1 MALTSFL
8 FLILLLCTAI
18 MYYVL
23 PCKVRF
29 IAILLANGFFLYKC
43 NSLTENVI
51 WLVEAALVYGAAYR
65 VSVAES
71 LRARKI
77 ITFVTVIVL
86 AATLVLLKESTFFG
100 IKDFGVAPIGISY
113 YTLSWITYILGV
125 YWKTGEVQKNPL
137 KFLAFAGFFPI
148 LASGPIVKYEDFGR
162 EVSGGV
168 KLSFENIANGAAR
181 IAWGF
186 MKKLVIADR
195 IAAFVNTVYDNPF
208 RYPGLFIWIANIFF
222 IIQLYTDFSGCI
234 DIALGAGEMFGFKLP
249 ENFNLP
255 FLSQTLEE
263 FWRRWHITL
272 GGWLRDYV
280 LYPILKS
287 APWQKIT
294 SFTKKK
300 FGKKY
305 GKKIPTWMGLMISWF
320 LVGFWHGGGL
330 NYIFG
335 VGILFGIII
344 ILGEALSPVF
354 DKVNKA
360 LRINTE
366 AFSWKIFRVLR
377 TWLFFGTGLSFFR
390 AGSLLV
396 GFRNLGLSVSVF
408 NPWIFFTGELWE
420 MGVDRTEFSIFAF
433 YLAVVIIAGILRAV
447 TGRSIRELL
456 KGQNLIFRWILY
468 ACLVYSVLIYGCYG
482 SGFSS
487 AAFIYQGF

>member
-8 FLILLLCTAI
+8 FLILLLVTAI
-18 MYYVL
+18 MYYAL
-23 PCKVRF
+23 PCKIRW
-29 IAILLANGFFLYKC
+29 IAILLADAFFLYKC
-43 NSLTENVI
+43 NSLLENAI
-51 WLVEAALVYGAAYR
+51 WLAEAALTYGAACVLISKASDTVKKTVTYC
-65 VSVAES
+65 
-71 LRARKI
+71 
-77 ITFVTVIVL
+77 TVIIL
-86 AATLVLLKESTFFG
+86 AVALILLKESTFFG

-113 YTLSWITYILGV
+113 YTLSWITYICGA
-125 YWKTGEVQKNPL
+125 YWKTGEVQSNPL

-148 LASGPIVKYEDFGR
+148 LASGPIVRYEDFGKD
-162 EVSGGV
+162 VSCGV
-168 KLSFENIANGAAR
+168 RLSFDNITNGAAR

-195 IAAFVNTVYDNPF
+195 IAAFVNTVYGNPY
-208 RYPGLFIWIANIFF
+208 RYPGLFIWVANFFF

-234 DIALGAGEMFGFKLP
+234 DIAIGAGEMFGYKLP
-249 ENFNLP
+249 ENFNMP
-255 FLSQTLEE
+255 FLAQTLEE

-272 GGWLRDYV
+272 GGWLRDFV

-294 SFTKKK
+294 AFTKKR

-305 GKKIPTWMGLMISWF
+305 GKKIPTWLGLMISWF

-335 VGILFGIII
+335 VGLLFGIII
-344 ILGEALSPVF
+344 ILGDALSPVF
-354 DKVNKA
+354 AKINKA

-390 AGSLLV
+390 AGSLMV
-396 GFRNLGLSVSVF
+396 GFRNLKLSVSVF

-420 MGVDRTEFSIFAF
+420 MGVDRTEFSIFVF
-433 YLAVVIIAGILRAV
+433 YMAIVIIAG
-447 TGRSIRELL
+447 
-456 KGQNLIFRWILY
+456 
-468 ACLVYSVLIYGCYG
+468 
-482 SGFSS
+482 
-487 AAFIYQGF
+487 

>member
-1 MALTSFL
+1 
-8 FLILLLCTAI
+8 
-18 MYYVL
+18 MYYAL
-23 PCKVRF
+23 PCKIRW
-29 IAILLANGFFLYKC
+29 IAILAANAFFLYKC
-43 NSLTENVI
+43 NSLIENGI
-51 WLVEAALVYGAAYR
+51 WLAEALVVYGVAYKAAGDSSEK
-65 VSVAES
+65 V
-71 LRARKI
+71 RK
-77 ITFVTVIVL
+77 TLTYCTVVVL
-86 AATLVLLKESTFFG
+86 VVVLILLKESTFFG
-100 IKDFGVAPIGISY
+100 IRDFGIAPIGISY
-113 YTLSWITYILGV
+113 YTLSWITYICGA
-125 YWKTGEVQKNPL
+125 YWKTGEIQKNPL

-148 LASGPIVKYEDFGR
+148 LASGPIVKYEDFGK
-162 EVSGGV
+162 EVGEGV
-168 KLSFENIANGAAR
+168 KLSFDNISNGAAR

-186 MKKLVIADR
+186 MKKLVVADR
-195 IAAFVNTVYDNPF
+195 IATFVNTVYNNPY
-208 RYPGLFIWIANIFF
+208 RYPGLFIWIANGLF
-222 IIQLYTDFSGCI
+222 IIQLYADFSGCI
-234 DIALGAGEMFGFKLP
+234 DIALGAGEMFGFRLP

-287 APWQKIT
+287 TPWQKIT
-294 SFTKKK
+294 GFTKKK

-305 GKKIPTWMGLMISWF
+305 GKKIPTWLGLMISWF

-344 ILGEALSPVF
+344 ILGDALSPLL
-354 DKVNKA
+354 DKLNKT

-390 AGSLLV
+390 AGSLMA
-396 GFRNLGLSVSVF
+396 GFRNLKLSVSVF
-408 NPWIFFTGELWE
+408 NPWIFFTGELWNL
-420 MGVDRTEFSIFAF
+420 GVDRTEFSIFVF
-433 YLAVVIIAGILRAV
+433 FMTVIIIAGILRAV
-447 TGRSIRELL
+447 TGKSIRELL
-456 KGQNLIFRWILY
+456 KEQNILFRWILY
-468 ACLVYSVLIYGCYG
+468 ALLIYSVLVYGCYG

>member
-8 FLILLLCTAI
+8 FLILLLCTAV

-23 PCKVRF
+23 PCKIRF
-29 IAILLANGFFLYKC
+29 LAILLANGFFLFKC
-43 NSLTENVI
+43 NSILENAI
-51 WLVEAALVYGAAYR
+51 WLAEAALVYAAAYR
-65 VSVAES
+65 TSVSES
-71 LRARKI
+71 EKESRIL
-77 ITFVTVIVL
+77 TFGTVIVL
-86 AATLVLLKESTFFG
+86 AAALILMKESAFFG

-113 YTLSWITYILGV
+113 YTLSWITYVLGT

-148 LASGPIVKYEDFGR
+148 LASGPIVKYEDFGK
-162 EVSGGV
+162 EICDGV
-168 KLSFENIANGAAR
+168 KFSYDNIKNGAAR

-195 IAAFVNTVYDNPF
+195 IALFVNTVYDNPY
-208 RYPGLFIWIANIFF
+208 RYPGLFIWVANAFF

-287 APWQKIT
+287 SPWQKIT
-294 SFTKKK
+294 AFTKKK

-305 GKKIPTWMGLMISWF
+305 GKKIPTWLGLMISWF
-320 LVGFWHGGGL
+320 LVGFWHGGGY

-366 AFSWKIFRVLR
+366 AFSWKVFRVLR

-396 GFRNLGLSVSVF
+396 GFRNLKLSVTVF

-420 MGVDRTEFSIFAF
+420 MGVDRTEFSIFVF
-433 YLAVVIIAGILRAV
+433 YMAVVIIAGILRAV
-447 TGRSIRELL
+447 TGKSIRELL
-456 KGQNLIFRWILY
+456 KEQNIVFRWIIY
-468 ACLVYSVLIYGCYG
+468 AGLIYSVLIYGCYG

>member
-1 MALTSFL
+1 MALTSLL
-8 FLILLLCTAI
+8 FLILLLGTAI
-18 MYYVL
+18 MYYCL
-23 PCKVRF
+23 PCKIRW
-29 IAILLANGFFLYKC
+29 IAILIADAFFLYKC
-43 NSLTENVI
+43 NSLLENAI
-51 WLVEAALVYGAAYR
+51 WLAEAAIVYGVAYA
-65 VSVAES
+65 VATSAGETV
-71 LRARKI
+71 RKAL
-77 ITFVTVIVL
+77 TYVTVIIL
-86 AATLVLLKESTFFG
+86 ATTLILLKESTFFG
-100 IKDFGVAPIGISY
+100 IKDIGVAPIGISY
-113 YTLSWITYILGV
+113 YTLSWITYICGA

-168 KLSFENIANGAAR
+168 KLSLDNITNGAAR

-195 IAAFVNTVYDNPF
+195 IATFINTVYDNPYM
-208 RYPGLFIWIANIFF
+208 YPGLFIWVANAFF
-222 IIQLYTDFSGCI
+222 IIQLYADFSGCI

-287 APWQKIT
+287 GLWQRLT
-294 SFTKKK
+294 AGTKKR

-305 GKKIPTWMGLMISWF
+305 GKKIPTWIGLMISWF
-320 LVGFWHGGGL
+320 LVGFWHGGSF

-344 ILGEALSPVF
+344 ILGDALSPIF
-354 DKVNKA
+354 DKINKA

-390 AGSLLV
+390 AGGLRV
-396 GFRNLGLSVSVF
+396 GFRNLGLSVSVW
-408 NPWIFFTGELWE
+408 NPWIFFDGSLWE
-420 MGVDRTEFSIFAF
+420 MGLDRTEFSIILFF
-433 YLAVVIIAGILRAV
+433 GTVVIIAGILRAV
-447 TGRSIRELL
+447 TGKSVRELL
-456 KGQNLIFRWILY
+456 KSQNMLFRWLLY
-468 ACLVYSVLIYGCYG
+468 AGLVYSVIIYGCYG

>member
-1 MALTSFL
+1 
-8 FLILLLCTAI
+8 
-18 MYYVL
+18 MYYCL
-23 PCKVRF
+23 PVRIRW
-29 IAILLANGFFLYKC
+29 IAILAANAFFLYKC
-43 NSLTENVI
+43 NSILENAI
-51 WLVEAALVYGAAYR
+51 WIAEAMITFGAAFCMASQTSEK
-65 VSVAES
+65 VKKA
-71 LRARKI
+71 
-77 ITFVTVIVL
+77 VTYCAVTIL
-86 AATLVLLKESTFFG
+86 IATLILLKESTFFG

-113 YTLSWITYILGV
+113 YTLSWITYICGA
-125 YWKTGEVQKNPL
+125 YWQTGEIQKNPL

-162 EVSGGV
+162 KVSDGV
-168 KLSFENIANGAAR
+168 RLSYENITNGAAR

-195 IAAFVNTVYDNPF
+195 IAAFVNTVYNNPY
-208 RYPGLFIWIANIFF
+208 RYPGLFLWVANGFF

-249 ENFNLP
+249 ENFNMP

-287 APWQKIT
+287 GPWQKIT
-294 SFTKKK
+294 KFTKGK

-335 VGILFGIII
+335 VGLLFGVII
-344 ILGEALSPVF
+344 ILGDALSPVF
-354 DKVNKA
+354 DKINKA

-390 AGSLLV
+390 AGSLMA

-420 MGVDRTEFSIFAF
+420 MGVDRTEFSIFVF
-433 YLAVVIIAGILRAV
+433 FMAVVIIVGILRAV
-447 TGRSIRELL
+447 TGKSIRTLL
-456 KGQNLIFRWILY
+456 AEQNMIFRWILY
-468 ACLVYSVLIYGCYG
+468 ACLIYSVLIYGCYG

-487 AAFIYQGF
+487 AEFIYQGF